1 MPYAVNEGI
10 RIYYE
15 VEGNG
20 PPLVLQ
26 YGQYFPLDVW
36 YELNYVATLKDDYRL
51 ILVDARGHGDSD
63 KPYDPEAYQLELM
76 VSDIVAVLDHLGVA
90 KAHYMGYSSG
100 GLTGFG
106 LARFAPQRFYSLIIG
121 GMHPYDERVG
131 RVVWRQEQI
140 RALEKQTTPEF
151 VAGLEAF
158 MLSIHLPALS
168 PRMRS
173 RLLTHDL
180 QALIAWLRQS
190 EQPDFEAILGAITL
204 PCLLYAGEN
213 DSCYALAQKA
223 AKAMPDATFVSIPG
237 GEHLEGGTWVKILA
251 PHIRELT
258 ARAAST

>member
-1 MPYAVNEGI
+1 MPYAVNKGI
-10 RIYYE
+10 HIHYE
-15 VEGNG
+15 VEGDG

-26 YGQYFPLDVW
+26 YGQYFPLDIW
-36 YELNYVATLKDDYRL
+36 YELNYVTTLGSDFRL

-63 KPYDPEAYQLELM
+63 KPYDPEAYRLESM
-76 VSDIVAVLDHLGVA
+76 VSDIVAVLDDLGVE

-106 LARFAPQRFYSLIIG
+106 LAKFAPERLFSLIIG
-121 GMHPYDERVG
+121 GMHPYDERAS
-131 RVVWRQEQI
+131 RVAWRQAQI
-140 RALEKQTTPEF
+140 QALEKQATQDF
-151 VAGLEAF
+151 VAGLEQYI
-158 MLSIHLPALS
+158 LSIHLPALS

-180 QALIAWLRQS
+180 QALIAWLRQF

-204 PCLLYAGEN
+204 PCLLYAGEH

-223 AKAMPDATFVSIPG
+223 AKAIPDVTFVSIPS

-258 ARAAST
+258 ARAVST